1 MSLNQNRMILPNSGA
16 IGSHVRSGPKRK
28 RMKLWM
34 PIHNGLKFKR
44 LFALTVAGYTAA
56 FSSQAQFSITLSSV
70 QDLGGAVF
78 DNGHPINY
86 IYDFTISGDFS
97 SNPDYSLYGISLCL
111 SGFGDHGAIDGGFGA
126 SHVGGWLPTN
136 PPEFQD
142 NSVSFEDYYSGGAV
156 QGTITVVSTG
166 SLQDSFDWSVGE
178 LGWVNPNGFPIITQR
193 LSPIPAQLSFQ
204 NLPAQGSF
212 LVRAFLPLHLRLVL
226 GGCRKLRWGEVRSTG
241 GAVLAFCTTSVFH
254 RVRACLKMV
263 GDAGGFR
270 GCD

>member
-178 LGWVNPNGFPIITQR
+178 LGWVNPNGFPNYYTT
-193 LSPIPAQLSFQ
+193 LESYSGSVVIPE
-204 NLPAQGSF
+204 PA
-212 LVRAFLPLHLRLVL
+212 R
-226 GGCRKLRWGEVRSTG
+226 TG
-241 GAVLAFCTTSVFH
+241 FISGAGVLAL
-254 RVRACLKMV
+254 ALA
-263 GDAGGFR
+263 AGFGWLSKAALGR
-270 GCD
+270 S